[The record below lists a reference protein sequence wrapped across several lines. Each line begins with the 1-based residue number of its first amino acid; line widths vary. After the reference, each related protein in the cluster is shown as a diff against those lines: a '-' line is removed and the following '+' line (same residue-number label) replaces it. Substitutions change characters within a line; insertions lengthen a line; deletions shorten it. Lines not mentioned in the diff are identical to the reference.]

1 MGTRITVA
9 SSQKSLNYSE
19 RFRLQPTSSFRE
31 FKIPNNI
38 QLNLGRYKFSSNNLS
53 AGSIVSLG
61 GNSVVFNGVGY
72 METASSA
79 VLALDAAFT
88 IEVWTKIST
97 SQGYQ
102 TVYEIGTYQNG
113 ILYRPG
119 NQEGNGGVW
128 INGGQY
134 VTASAVPES
143 VGSWRHMAI
152 CRNASNVMSIF
163 FNGTRVWTATL
174 SGTVN
179 SGNAPIRMGGS
190 RHTSGQY
197 FYGNISQCRI
207 VKGSTVY
214 DPTQT
219 TITIPTATLTSITN
233 TTAFLCQASSTL
245 TDLGPNNLSITTGG
259 TAPTVSSDD
268 PFNSVDVVVG
278 LSNTYSEMTIN
289 NANTVYIN
297 TKTENARKFGEVEA
311 QLELPAF
318 DAVQVKLVM
327 KSVNSSKVPRIKDL
341 RVISYA

>member
-1 MGTRITVA
+1 M
-9 SSQKSLNYSE
+9 
-19 RFRLQPTSSFRE
+19 
-31 FKIPNNI
+31 
-38 QLNLGRYKFSSNNLS
+38 
-53 AGSIVSLG
+53 
-61 GNSVVFNGVGY
+61 
-72 METASSA
+72 
-79 VLALDAAFT
+79 
-88 IEVWTKIST
+88 
-97 SQGYQ
+97 
-102 TVYEIGTYQNG
+102 
-113 ILYRPG
+113 YRPG
-119 NQEGNGGVW
+119 SQEGNGGVW

-297 TKTENARKFGEVEA
+297 TKTQNARFSINTSNRRYTNDLILDKNITRTTVQTNNA
-311 QLELPAF
+311 RQPYNYRQL
-318 DAVQVKLVM
+318 VI
-327 KSVNSSKVPRIKDL
+327 NSGNYNTIVTRRGVTSNVTIGTGGGTSGPTGG
-341 RVISYA
+341 SPGGTEGTQT